1 MATCLSTPAPAP
13 RGAGRLLGPKGARCS
28 FMAKKIRNVSWYWQ
42 GMREPGLQKL
52 PKGQATWLPLQW
64 RRAGGRLLCAP
75 HEGDPEEPQTPEQ
88 GPRARK
94 GGQGVLGGTSQAE
107 GTTHKRASCAHED
120 RRGCVSGWGRGAHG
134 GGGGVPREVSMQLC
148 EPRAGS

>member
-1 MATCLSTPAPAP
+1 MLFHGQEDPKCKLVLAGDERTRAAKASKRPGHLASPAVET
-13 RGAGRLLGPKGARCS
+13 GP
-28 FMAKKIRNVSWYWQ
+28 
-42 GMREPGLQKL
+42 
-52 PKGQATWLPLQW
+52 
-64 RRAGGRLLCAP
+64 GGRLLCAP

-134 GGGGVPREVSMQLC
+134 GGGGAAREVSMQLC